1 MGKNE
6 KDGKPSDDIGWKF
19 ATPIDNN
26 NRSKMTCNFCGC
38 VVTAGITRFKQ
49 HLAGIK
55 GDIAACPKV
64 PRPVREDM
72 RKLILE
78 WQAKQK

>member
-1 MGKNE
+1 
-6 KDGKPSDDIGWKF
+6 
-19 ATPIDNN
+19 
-26 NRSKMTCNFCGC
+26 MTCNFCGC

-49 HLAGIK
+49 HLAGIE

-78 WQAKQK
+78 WQAK

>member
-1 MGKNE
+1 
-6 KDGKPSDDIGWKF
+6 
-19 ATPIDNN
+19 
-26 NRSKMTCNFCGC
+26 MTCNFCGR

-49 HLAGIK
+49 HLAGIE
-55 GDIAACPKV
+55 GDIAVCPKV
-64 PRPVREDM
+64 PRPVTEDM